1 MSYSIKILIVGKK
14 HISLSKYL
22 AETQEEWDC
31 PNAIKEDTKWGGHEE
46 IRLMDI
52 DDLIAIHDYYL
63 NELEELGNGNLPSTT
78 CNLMTSEQKTKCK
91 LNIQENN

>member
-1 MSYSIKILIVGKK
+1 MSRQFW
-14 HISLSKYL
+14 H
-22 AETQEEWDC
+22 TFQEEWDC

-63 NELEELGNGNLPSTT
+63 NELEELGKWEFAINYLHH
-78 CNLMTSEQKTKCK
+78 LMTSEQKTKCK